1 MKKLALLA
9 FLPMFFLGA
18 APSYASC
25 VRVPGVAVGC
35 NYHPTYHRV
44 RYNEY
49 HHPVLSAPLLA
60 RILPLRLAP
69 PIEAARLPV
78 ESAIIPRVAPAAR
91 RCGWVGR

>member
-25 VRVPGVAVGC
+25 VRVPGVEVGC
-35 NYHPTYHRV
+35 NYHPTYHRA

-49 HHPVLSAPLLA
+49 HHHYY
-60 RILPLRLAP
+60 
-69 PIEAARLPV
+69 
-78 ESAIIPRVAPAAR
+78 PRHYSHAYYH
-91 RCGWVGR
+91 